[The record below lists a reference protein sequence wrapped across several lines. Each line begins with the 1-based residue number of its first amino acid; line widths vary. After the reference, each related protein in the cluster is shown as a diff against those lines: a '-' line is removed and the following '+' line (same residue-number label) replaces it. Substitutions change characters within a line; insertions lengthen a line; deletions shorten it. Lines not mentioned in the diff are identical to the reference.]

1 MADCDRRL
9 FVGHGD
15 AVVVQLAQVCLFV
28 GIKCRI
34 SMSGRCTDDG
44 CDRPSSRGAQDYD
57 LTDLGLTKSCVC
69 ERLEAYFS

>member
-44 CDRPSSRGAQDYD
+44 CDCQFPWRTGLRLDR
-57 LTDLGLTKSCVC
+57 LGLDEIVCV
-69 ERLEAYFS
+69 